1 MSGWLRAA
9 AAPLRGGSRTVSCCP
24 SSRVP
29 GADGRRHGSPR
40 SEDADPPMVLI
51 TGVVSVISTSAVA
64 ISGSPLYSTVNGCE
78 VSLSLVE

>member
-1 MSGWLRAA
+1 MSGWLRSA

-51 TGVVSVISTSAVA
+51 T
-64 ISGSPLYSTVNGCE
+64 
-78 VSLSLVE
+78 VESFKKLLKAHLFLEAYGL